1 MEKFG
6 EKVRLL
12 RQHHNVKLI
21 ELSSVLG
28 YNTHSYLSEIE
39 SGRKIPTVALVLKI
53 SSIFNVSTD
62 VLLKDNLEVEL
73 HKTMYAPKDV

>member
-28 YNTHSYLSEIE
+28 YNTHSYLIEIE

-53 SSIFNVSTD
+53 SSIFNISTD

-73 HKTMYAPKDV
+73 NKTMYAPKDV

>member
-53 SSIFNVSTD
+53 SSIFNISTD

-73 HKTMYAPKDV
+73 NKTMYAPKDV